1 MPTDGTAERITLCDV
16 LDRVLNKGVVIHGD
30 ITVAVA
36 GVDLLHISLR
46 GLISAVDVI
55 ERDMHAALD
64 NSLASRK
71 LS

>member
-1 MPTDGTAERITLCDV
+1 MPTDGSAERMTLCDV

-64 NSLASRK
+64 KSLASRK

>member
-1 MPTDGTAERITLCDV
+1 MSTEGTTERMTLCDV

-30 ITVAVA
+30 ITIAVA

-55 ERDMHAALD
+55 ERDMQAALD
-64 NSLASRK
+64 KNLASRK